1 MRHFD
6 RQVVPAARN
15 RAAKVSSHGSIPVLR
30 IGSTLLATIQVEL
43 RDTIAD
49 AFQEDILQSI
59 AKTGATGLVI
69 DITGLEMV
77 DSYVARVIA
86 DTGRMARLMG
96 TDTVV
101 VGMRPV
107 VAATLVRMGF
117 RMEGVLT
124 ALNVEAGLA
133 LVSDL
138 VVRRHPGGR

>member
-1 MRHFD
+1 MSAD
-6 RQVVPAARN
+6 
-15 RAAKVSSHGSIPVLR
+15 GSIPVLR
-30 IGSTLLATIQVEL
+30 IGSTLLASIQVEL

-49 AFQEDILQSI
+49 AFQEDILQTI

-77 DSYVARVIA
+77 DSYVARVLA
-86 DTGRMARLMG
+86 NTGRMATLMG

-117 RMEGVLT
+117 RMEGVQT
-124 ALNVEAGLA
+124 ALNVDGGLA

-138 VVRRHPGGR
+138 LARRHVGG